1 MQWEEHTFRRQ
12 MVALPL
18 NSHMTFDCSFKLAK
32 SQFSE
37 LRNGNNIASQ
47 LLGQWND
54 HILNVCYSYILEF
67 FLSVLIF
74 LVRFIHMIIMT
85 SYV

>member
-1 MQWEEHTFRRQ
+1 

-18 NSHMTFDCSFKLAK
+18 NSRMTFDCSFNLAK

-37 LRNGNNIASQ
+37 LRNGNNIASH

-54 HILNVCYSYILEF
+54 HILNVCYSGAPYILEF

-74 LVRFIHMIIMT
+74 LMRFIHMIIMT